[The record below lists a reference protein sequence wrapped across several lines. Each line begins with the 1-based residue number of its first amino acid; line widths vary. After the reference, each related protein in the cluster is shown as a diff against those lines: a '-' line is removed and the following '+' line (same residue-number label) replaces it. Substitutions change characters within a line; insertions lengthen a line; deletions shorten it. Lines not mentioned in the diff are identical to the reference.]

1 MKVVFSRLALAEL
14 EEIMAFLVAR
24 SPGGAVKV
32 EARIKQVLEMISEQ
46 PLGSQEIIN
55 RRGVRR
61 APLVTYPYVIY
72 YRVMTNEIEILR
84 IRHGARRPWE

>member
-1 MKVVFSRLALAEL
+1 MGFLA
-14 EEIMAFLVAR
+14 AR

-32 EARIKQVLEMISEQ
+32 GARFKQVVEMISEQ
-46 PLGSQEIIN
+46 PLGSQEVVN

-61 APLVTYPYVIY
+61 APLVTYPYVVY

-84 IRHGARRPWE
+84 IRHGARRQWEQWPD